1 MTIIELKKMMIKAK
15 KEDKTKANAL
25 MMLVDTAQKL
35 AKEKNEEVTEKH
47 IKEAAKKLV
56 KIAKESIESGIEEA
70 KKELKV
76 YEEFLPK
83 MLNEEETKKVLK
95 EIISEIGG
103 KNIGEIMKRLKQRGD
118 IDLGLANK
126 LLKDMK

>member
-35 AKEKNEEVTEKH
+35 AKEKNEEVNEKH
-47 IKEAAKKLV
+47 IMEAAKKLA
-56 KIAKESIESGIEEA
+56 KMAKESIDAGMEEA
-70 KKELKV
+70 KKELAV

-83 MLNEEETKKVLK
+83 MLSEEETRKIIE
-95 EIISEIGG
+95 EIINEIGG

-118 IDLGLANK
+118 VDLGLANK
-126 LLKDMK
+126 IIKSI